1 MKFSFASI
9 AVLDFFIRAI
19 YIKVIPGAHRQPP
32 EGAGKRQPAQEPG
45 IIVFIFNMEVLKW
58 MLML

>member
-9 AVLDFFIRAI
+9 AALDFFIRVV

-32 EGAGKRQPAQEPG
+32 EGAGMRQPAQEPG
-45 IIVFIFNMEVLKW
+45 IYLY
-58 MLML
+58 LYGR